1 MGNSVLKSPCQGFT
15 FNLLQS
21 FHQLYT
27 RNKILRPQEKLQE
40 TPPVLG
46 IGSLVEVCLLIFK
59 GHLEV

>member
-1 MGNSVLKSPCQGFT
+1 MGNSVLKSPCQGFYKVSINYILEIK
-15 FNLLQS
+15 F
-21 FHQLYT
+21 
-27 RNKILRPQEKLQE
+27 LRPQEKLQE